1 MRTNPTTQRWQVDF
15 ITEHLTVTLR
25 VLADDELE
33 AESNALTIICE
44 EYGRG
49 LADVLERR
57 SRVEAEVVTV

>member
-1 MRTNPTTQRWQVDF
+1 MKPNPTPQRWQVDF
-15 ITEHLTVTLR
+15 VTEHLTVTLR

-33 AESNALTIICE
+33 AESNALTIVCE
-44 EYGRG
+44 EYGRE